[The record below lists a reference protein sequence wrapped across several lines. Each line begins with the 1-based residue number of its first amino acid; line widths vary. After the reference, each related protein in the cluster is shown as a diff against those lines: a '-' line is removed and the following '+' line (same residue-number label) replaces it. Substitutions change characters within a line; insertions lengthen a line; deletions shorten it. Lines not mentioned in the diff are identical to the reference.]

1 LPFAGAL
8 GGEIGVAADDQP
20 LAGKVGE
27 VMLAM
32 SRWSN
37 SESCKAPVSSSAW
50 IAGARNAVIQSRPAA
65 LMSSV
70 RRA

>member
-1 LPFAGAL
+1 MA
-8 GGEIGVAADDQP
+8 
-20 LAGKVGE
+20 
-27 VMLAM
+27 AM

-37 SESCKAPVSSSAW
+37 SESCKAPPLTSSW

-70 RRA
+70 MTRLGDHAAVADQHD